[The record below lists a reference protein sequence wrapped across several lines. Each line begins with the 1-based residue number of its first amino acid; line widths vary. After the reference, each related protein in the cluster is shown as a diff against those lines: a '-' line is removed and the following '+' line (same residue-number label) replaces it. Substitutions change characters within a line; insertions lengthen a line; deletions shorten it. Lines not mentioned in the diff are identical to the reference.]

1 MTVHQFEDNAAKG
14 AQGYAINWDTAEA
27 RVKDLKAYLMNAP
40 QVMDPERLQFL
51 NEVYEEFQG
60 EPIFYIRAKLLERV
74 LTKKK
79 IFLDGNPI
87 VGTLTGTR
95 AGVYAYPE
103 WNVAWIK
110 EEMQMAKMASL
121 GEMKIPQETTEL
133 LEKTYKKWK
142 GRTCIDLNNKMFK
155 DKYGFNPAPYSKAG
169 VYYDNVSVASGS
181 GIADYPLALNKG
193 LRWVIDDIKKR
204 LLECPTTLAN
214 KEKHDLYRAMIVA
227 TEAVIAHS
235 HRYADLAE
243 KTAETE
249 TDSKAKAELL
259 EIAEICRRVPE
270 FPARNFREAIQSFW
284 FIHLAIEVEQMAC
297 ALLPG
302 PLRSVHVPLLQKGHR
317 RGQSDP
323 RTGADP
329 AEVPVDQAS

>member
-1 MTVHQFEDNAAKG
+1 
-14 AQGYAINWDTAEA
+14 
-27 RVKDLKAYLMNAP
+27 MNAP
-40 QVMDPERLQFL
+40 QVMNPERLQFL
-51 NEVYEEFQG
+51 NEAYEEFQG
-60 EPIFYIRAKLLERV
+60 EPVFYIRAKLLERV
-74 LTKKK
+74 LLKKK

-103 WNVAWIK
+103 WNISWIK

-169 VYYDNVSVASGS
+169 IYYDNVSVASGS

-193 LRWVIDDIKKR
+193 LRWVIDDIKQR
-204 LLECPTTLAN
+204 LLDCPTTLAN

-227 TEAVIAHS
+227 TEAVPEPMATISATDIFWLMGLDGTIIS
-235 HRYADLAE
+235 QPGRGLFLRLAL
-243 KTAETE
+243 AM
-249 TDSKAKAELL
+249 
-259 EIAEICRRVPE
+259 VP
-270 FPARNFREAIQSFW
+270 F
-284 FIHLAIEVEQMAC
+284 M
-297 ALLPG
+297 
-302 PLRSVHVPLLQKGHR
+302 
-317 RGQSDP
+317 
-323 RTGADP
+323 
-329 AEVPVDQAS
+329 